1 MDSGSYQLAEKVIIT
16 ITIVIC
22 PSGCVKAWGRF
33 IVRLPPLRRQMRPS
47 PVRSGSNR
55 PSRSQA
61 SHFQSLPKAGLQTKY
76 LQSNQMPNIDILLL
90 SGFLTSHTEIYRAKF
105 TEAKILRN
113 EHLHIFNHEPKIFQ
127 KRFQIWRYLLWIY
140 TFIESISFIII
151 WRGRFPLF
159 LADWEMYC
167 QSLLS
172 ALWHRG
178 GEAGCD
184 ESNIYVFPR
193 IERISP

>member
-61 SHFQSLPKAGLQTKY
+61 SHFQSLPKAGLQTKC
-76 LQSNQMPNIDILLL
+76 LQANQMPNIDILLL
-90 SGFLTSHTEIYRAKF
+90 SCFLTSHTEIYSAKF

-113 EHLHIFNHEPKIFQ
+113 EHLHIFNHEAKIFQ
-127 KRFQIWRYLLWIY
+127 KRFRIWRYLL
-140 TFIESISFIII
+140 
-151 WRGRFPLF
+151 
-159 LADWEMYC
+159 
-167 QSLLS
+167 
-172 ALWHRG
+172 
-178 GEAGCD
+178 
-184 ESNIYVFPR
+184 
-193 IERISP
+193 